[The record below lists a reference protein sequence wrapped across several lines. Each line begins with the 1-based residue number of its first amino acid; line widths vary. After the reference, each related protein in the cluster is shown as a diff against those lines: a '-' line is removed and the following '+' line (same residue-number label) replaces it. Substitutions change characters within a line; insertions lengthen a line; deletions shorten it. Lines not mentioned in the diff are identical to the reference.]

1 MNERLKKAK
10 EILKQELN
18 DLKRVEKINENHFSW
33 KFYKHQILYKIWNEL
48 FENLPMRDEKNWLEF
63 EDDNYT
69 QWLFDIGG
77 AL

>member
-33 KFYKHQILYKIWNEL
+33 KFHKHQILYKIWNDI
-48 FENLPMRDEKNWLEF
+48 FETLPMRDEKNWLEF
-63 EDDNYT
+63 EDENYT